1 MAHRPG
7 DNPGLPPMIETREE
21 ATVAD
26 TSRIVI
32 DGTALRCADVIQVAK
47 HSASVD
53 LDGAAVERAGQAYD
67 FAVRTG
73 ATRAVYGRT
82 TGVGANRH
90 AVVDADAADE
100 HGLRLLRSHAGG
112 TGDPLP
118 DAVVRAAMLIRLNQL
133 AAAGSGVHPRMMTAL
148 QAALRVGAVPL
159 VHARGAIGTGDL
171 TAMAEIALT
180 LAGIR
185 PWAVGSL
192 DPVAISQGDALAFVS
207 SNAMTLAESV
217 LAWRDLDVLLRAS
230 HVVVA
235 LSFCALGGSPEAFS
249 ERVHAR
255 RPHHGSVRA
264 AAELRRLL
272 ACEGGPPGRRLQD
285 PFGLRAFPQV
295 QGPALDAVD
304 ELERVLT
311 IDVNS
316 ATENPLIDIDTEEVY
331 HHGQFS
337 TAYLALSLDHVRAA
351 LHHVA
356 ELSVARLGDLVEPEL
371 TGLPPFLASG
381 PAGSSGVMILEYV
394 AHDALGELRH
404 AAAPVTL
411 GTAVI
416 SRGLEDH
423 ASFSTHAARSARA
436 AAAAYRSALA
446 CELIGAVRAL
456 RMAGTEPERGAL
468 GPAFRHVARALPLIA
483 EDHALSDEIAM
494 ARMLVGEL
502 ARF

>member
-1 MAHRPG
+1 MADR
-7 DNPGLPPMIETREE
+7 
-21 ATVAD
+21 
-26 TSRIVI
+26 SRIVV
-32 DGTALRCADVIQVAK
+32 DGTALACVDVVRVARR
-47 HSASVD
+47 SASVD
-53 LDGAAVERAGQAYD
+53 LDAAAVERARQAYD
-67 FAVRTG
+67 FAVATG

-90 AVVDADAADE
+90 AVIDPGAADE

-118 DAVVRAAMLIRLNQL
+118 DTVVRAAMVIRLNQL
-133 AAAGSGVHPRMMTAL
+133 AAAGSGVHPRMLVAL
-148 QAALRVGAVPL
+148 ETALRVGAVPL
-159 VHARGAIGTGDL
+159 VHSRGAIGTGDL
-171 TAMAEIALT
+171 TALAEIALT

-192 DPVAISQGDALAFVS
+192 EPVPISPGDALAFVS
-207 SNAMTLAESV
+207 SNAVTLAESV
-217 LAWRDLDVLLRAS
+217 LVWRDLDVLLRAS

-235 LSFCALGGSPEAFS
+235 LSYCALGGSPEAFS

-272 ACEGGPPGRRLQD
+272 ACDGGPPPGRRLQD

-295 QGPALDAVD
+295 HGPALEAVD
-304 ELERVLT
+304 GLERVLA
-311 IDVNS
+311 IDVNA
-316 ATENPLIDIDTEEVY
+316 ATENPLIDIDSAEVY

-337 TAYLALSLDHVRAA
+337 TAYLALALDHVRAA

-356 ELSVARLGDLVEPEL
+356 ELSTARLGDLVEPEL
-371 TGLPPFLASG
+371 TGLSPFLASG
-381 PAGSSGVMILEYV
+381 PVGSSGVMILEYV

-436 AAAAYRSALA
+436 AAGAYRSVLA
-446 CELIGAVRAL
+446 CELIAAVRAL
-456 RMAGTEPERGAL
+456 RMAGTEPEGAAL
-468 GPAFRHVARALPLIA
+468 GRAYRYVTGLLPMVA
-483 EDHALSDEIAM
+483 EDHPLSDELAQ
-494 ARMLVGEL
+494 ARTLVDDL